1 MNPLEQKVEELTKRV
16 AELEQAQNLNA
27 IDSFMQVIVKDIP
40 TVTDADVTLSVS
52 DSVGAGG
59 GTVNFDILDFPDRW
73 IVLRYG
79 GELHRIPS
87 YLERLDSSR

>member
-1 MNPLEQKVEELTKRV
+1 MNPLEQKIEDLTRRI

-27 IDSFMQVIVKDIP
+27 VDSFMQVLVKDMP
-40 TVTDADVTLSVS
+40 LVTDADVTLQVS
-52 DSVGAGG
+52 DSVGAEG
-59 GTVNFDILDFPDRW
+59 GTVTLDVLDFPDRW

-87 YLERLDSSR
+87 YLQRLDSSR